1 VPRKQEWLP
10 WIGLAV
16 RLAGACV
23 WLFAGATK
31 LADLDGFRAQVDAY
45 QLLPNAAVSPFGYGL
60 PLVEL
65 ALGAYLLVGALV
77 RPVALFS
84 CLLMAVFIA
93 AEAQAWA
100 RGLVIDCGCFGTVA
114 RTTVGATTVGRDL
127 ALGIPFYLLAWKPAR
142 KLSVDAALLGR
153 EDAFAASDGQ
163 MIDSTSCVRRPSA
176 RRRG

>member
-1 VPRKQEWLP
+1 MASRRELLP

-16 RLAGACV
+16 RLAGASV
-23 WLFAGATK
+23 WLFAAATK
-31 LADLDGFRAQVDAY
+31 LADLDGFRAQVHAY
-45 QLLPNAAVSPFGYGL
+45 QLLPNALESPFSYGL

-77 RPVALFS
+77 RPVAVLS

-100 RGLVIDCGCFGTVA
+100 RGLAIDCGCFGTVA

-127 ALGIPFYLLAWKPAR
+127 ALGIPFYLLAWRPAR
-142 KLSVDAALLGR
+142 KLSVDASLLGR
-153 EDAFAASDGQ
+153 EDAFAAAD
-163 MIDSTSCVRRPSA
+163 V
-176 RRRG
+176 